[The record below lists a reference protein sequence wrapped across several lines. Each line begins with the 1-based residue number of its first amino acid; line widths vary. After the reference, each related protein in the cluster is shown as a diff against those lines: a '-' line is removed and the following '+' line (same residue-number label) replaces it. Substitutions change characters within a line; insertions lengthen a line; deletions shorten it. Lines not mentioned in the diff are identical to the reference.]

1 MKVSRQDIQEK
12 IAALKQQRDEL
23 KLHLHL
29 AKAEARDEWNRLEEK
44 WEDIRI
50 KAENVC
56 EEAGKT
62 AGSVSTALVM
72 ALEEIKKGYE
82 RIRNII

>member
-1 MKVSRQDIQEK
+1 MRVSRQDIQER

-23 KLHLHL
+23 KLQLHL
-29 AKAEARDEWNRLEEK
+29 ARADARDEWNRLEEK

-50 KAENVC
+50 KAESVC

-62 AGSVSTALVM
+62 AGAVSTTLVM
-72 ALEEIKKGYE
+72 AMEEIKKGYE
-82 RIRNII
+82 RIRHIL